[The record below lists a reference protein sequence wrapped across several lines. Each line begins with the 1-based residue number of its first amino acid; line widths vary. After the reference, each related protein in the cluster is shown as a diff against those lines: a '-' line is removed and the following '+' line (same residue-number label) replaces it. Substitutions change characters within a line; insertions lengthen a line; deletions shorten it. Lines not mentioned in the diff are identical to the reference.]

1 MSGWWQPPTRIWK
14 NWFGLAVSAMI
25 FITGWRNLNWRY
37 RHYGKG
43 RRTSSDRRAILQQHY
58 PNSRFSN
65 DAVTALLTHEWPGN
79 VRELRNAVFR
89 AIMLAKNAQVEITS
103 VDLKLNRDSAPGHG
117 KNPLNRDLDQV
128 ERQIVFDMLDR
139 CGGNQGKAAEALGIS
154 RRTLLRKLKT
164 YRENESETAVGTLC
178 AEQQR
183 YYRKQTSAPVELQH
197 GKESMEANLLNI
209 SLGGAAVSIH
219 KILGQGEQVTIRFKV
234 PESEVQAELHGR
246 IAWANK
252 EGHHGIQFSEMP
264 ADIRSHLQR
273 WFQAEMKKDGWRE
286 ELVG

>member
-1 MSGWWQPPTRIWK
+1 LAEFKLEIPPLRERPEDL
-14 NWFGLAVSAMI
+14 LAIAEQ
-25 FITGWRNLNWRY
+25 
-37 RHYGKG
+37 
-43 RRTSSDRRAILQQHY
+43 ILHQHS
-58 PNSRFSN
+58 PNSHFSN

-79 VRELRNAVFR
+79 VRELRNAIFR

-103 VDLKLNRDSAPGHG
+103 VDLKLNRDSTPGYG
-117 KNPLNRDLDQV
+117 KNNPLNRDLDQV

-164 YRENESETAVGTLC
+164 YRENETETAAGTLC
-178 AEQQR
+178 VEQQR
-183 YYRKQTSAPVELQH
+183 YYRKETSALILLKH
-197 GKESMEANLLNI
+197 GEESMEANLLNI
-209 SLGGAAVSIH
+209 SLGGAAVSLH
-219 KILGQGEQVTIRFKV
+219 KILGQGERVTICFTV
-234 PESEVQAELHGR
+234 PESEVHTELHGR

-252 EGHHGIQFSEMP
+252 EGHHGIQFSEMA

-273 WFQAEMKKDGWRE
+273 WFQSEMKKDGWRD